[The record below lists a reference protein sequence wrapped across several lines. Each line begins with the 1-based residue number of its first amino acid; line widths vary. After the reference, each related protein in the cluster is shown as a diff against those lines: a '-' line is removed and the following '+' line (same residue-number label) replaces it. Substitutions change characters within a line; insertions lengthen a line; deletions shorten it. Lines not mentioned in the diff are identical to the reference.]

1 MTRTRLATG
10 LTATVAALVLAA
22 CGGSDGDSSS
32 SGGGSADG
40 GGTTKISVGVI
51 PTADMAPLYLGIEKG
66 FFRAEKLD
74 VTPQQ
79 AESGAAIVP
88 SVVSGSN
95 QIGYSNFVS
104 LLTAADKGLPVQ
116 ALAPAASDGDDPEKD
131 VSQVVVKKGSPIK
144 GAKDLAGK
152 TVAINSLK
160 NLGEV
165 VVRESVAK
173 AGGDPD
179 ALKFTEL
186 PYADMNA
193 ALEQGRVDAIWQLEP
208 FLTSAKAD
216 GAVRVLSTFVEA
228 VPNATLGAYF
238 TTTKYAGENKDVV
251 ERFGRAIDKSLEY
264 AASHT
269 DEVRDVVQETLKV
282 PASTAK
288 TMNLPVWTTT
298 MNASTV
304 QPLADLATKY
314 GVIAKKPDLATLLGG
329 QSR

>member
-22 CGGSDGDSSS
+22 CGGSDSGSSS
-32 SGGGSADG
+32 SASSSD

-51 PTADMAPLYLGIEKG
+51 PTADMAPLYLGIDKG
-66 FFRAEKLD
+66 FFKEEKLD

-104 LLTAADKGLPVQ
+104 LLTAADKGLPVR
-116 ALAPAASDGDDPEKD
+116 ALAPAASDGDDPAKD
-131 VSQVVVKKGSPIK
+131 VSQVLVKKGSAISS
-144 GAKDLAGK
+144 AQDLAGK

-165 VVRESVAK
+165 VVRESIAK
-173 AGGDPD
+173 AGGDAD
-179 ALKFTEL
+179 AVKFTEL

-216 GAVRVLSTFVEA
+216 GAKRILSTFVQA
-228 VPNATLGAYF
+228 VPNSTLGAYF
-238 TTTKYAGENKDVV
+238 TTTKYASENKDVV
-251 ERFGRAIDKSLEY
+251 DRFDRAIAKSLEY
-264 AASHT
+264 AAAHT

-288 TMNLPVWTTT
+288 SMNLPVWTAK
-298 MNASTV
+298 MDESTV
-304 QPLADLATKY
+304 RPLADLAKKY
-314 GVIAKKPDLATLLGG
+314 GIVSKDPDLNALLGG

>member
-1 MTRTRLATG
+1 MIRTRLAAG
-10 LTATVAALVLAA
+10 LAATAAALVLAA
-22 CGGSDGDSSS
+22 CGGSDDASSS
-32 SGGGSADG
+32 NDSAGSG

-66 FFRAEKLD
+66 FFKAEKLD
-74 VTPQQ
+74 VAPQQ

-131 VSQVVVKKGSPIK
+131 VSQVVVKKGSAIK
-144 GAKDLAGK
+144 SAADLDGK
-152 TVAINSLK
+152 TIAVNSLK

-179 ALKFTEL
+179 GLKFTEL

-216 GAVRVLSTFVEA
+216 GAVRILSTFVEA
-228 VPNATLGAYF
+228 VPNSTLGAYF
-238 TTTKYAGENKDVV
+238 TTTKYAGEHRDVV
-251 ERFGRAIDKSLEY
+251 QRFNRAIGKSLEY

-269 DEVRDVVQETLKV
+269 SEVRDVVQQTLKV

-288 TMNLPVWTTT
+288 TMNLPVWTSK
-298 MNASTV
+298 MDASTV

-314 GVIAKKPDLATLLGG
+314 GVIEKAPDLATLLGG

>member
-10 LTATVAALVLAA
+10 LTATVAALALAA
-22 CGGSDGDSSS
+22 CGGSDDAST
-32 SGGGSADG
+32 SGSTSGEG

-51 PTADMAPLYLGIEKG
+51 PTADMAPLYLGIQKG
-66 FFRAEKLD
+66 FFKEEKLE

-104 LLTAADKGLPVQ
+104 LLTAKDKGLPVQ

-144 GAKDLAGK
+144 DAKDLAGK
-152 TVAINSLK
+152 TIALNSLK

-216 GAVRVLSTFVEA
+216 GAVRILSTFVDA
-228 VPNATLGAYF
+228 VPNSTLGAYF

-251 ERFGRAIDKSLEY
+251 ERFDRAIGKSLEY
-264 AASHT
+264 AAAHT
-269 DEVRDVVQETLKV
+269 DEVRDVVEDTLKV

-288 TMNLPVWTTT
+288 TMNLPVWTAK
-298 MNASTV
+298 MDQSTV
-304 QPLADLATKY
+304 QPLADLAKKY
-314 GVIAKKPDLATLLGG
+314 GVISKDPDLNALLGG
-329 QSR
+329 QTR

>member
-10 LTATVAALVLAA
+10 LTATAAALVLAA
-22 CGGSDGDSSS
+22 CGGSDDSSS
-32 SGGGSADG
+32 SSGTSGEG

-51 PTADMAPLYLGIEKG
+51 PTADMAPLYLGIQKG
-66 FFRAEKLD
+66 FFKEEKLD

-88 SVVSGSN
+88 SVVAGSN

-104 LLTAADKGLPVQ
+104 LLTAKDKGLPVQ

-131 VSQVVVKKGSPIK
+131 VSQVVVKKGSAIK
-144 GAKDLAGK
+144 DAKDLAGK
-152 TVAINSLK
+152 TIALNSLK

-179 ALKFTEL
+179 SLKFTEL

-216 GAVRVLSTFVEA
+216 GAVRILSTFVDA
-228 VPNATLGAYF
+228 VPNSTLGAYF
-238 TTTKYAGENKDVV
+238 TITKYAGEHKDVV
-251 ERFGRAIDKSLEY
+251 ERFDRAIGKSLEY
-264 AASHT
+264 AAAHT
-269 DEVRDVVQETLKV
+269 DEVRDVVESTLKV

-288 TMNLPVWTTT
+288 TMNLPVWTAK
-298 MNASTV
+298 MDQSTV
-304 QPLADLATKY
+304 QPLADLAKKY
-314 GVIAKKPDLATLLGG
+314 GVISKDPDLNALLGG
-329 QSR
+329 QTR